1 MNVSPLTPISVKAP
15 GFNGLNLQDSPVTM
29 PPEFSL
35 VAYNAVIDDSGRIAP
50 RKGWTPLNDGAN
62 GDLGSNPVT
71 CIHEYINKAGTKQI
85 MCVGNKSIFT
95 LSGSTLT
102 TVYTD
107 GTWTAAD
114 WKAVNFNGY
123 AYFFQRGHDPLR
135 WDGTTLIKVNAAVG
149 YLGTVPLAHEVL
161 SAYGRLWVVDTAADK
176 VTITWSDT
184 LIGEAWTGGASGSLD
199 ISSILANSGVRP
211 VTALAAFNGQ
221 LYVFC
226 DRAILIFSGAAYAP
240 ASNLSLVEVIN
251 GVGAIGRD
259 AVALTGND
267 IYFASDTGVRSMGR
281 LVQEK
286 SAPMFDISKNIR
298 DYMNS
303 LVKINADDSKV
314 HAVFSDYYGMFLVSL
329 ENIVDTST
337 FYFDMK
343 AALPDGSRKACIWS
357 LNPYCYAT
365 DSQRRLLMGFDGY
378 IGQYDGYDDNTVQYR
393 FKYATTWLDG
403 GDTSRY
409 KILKNLLA
417 IMIGSGNNDILFKW
431 AVDYNTT
438 YSTRVKALPNLGSDE
453 YNDAEYAIG
462 EYSGEAFK
470 VWKINLPLSKYGRV
484 FQIHIEFD
492 VVGPLSIQQLDIFVK
507 PGRTSL
513 Q

>member
-1 MNVSPLTPISVKAP
+1 MTVSQLLPISVKSP

-29 PPEFSL
+29 SPDFSL
-35 VAYNAVIDDSGRIAP
+35 VAYNAVIDNSGRIAP
-50 RKGWTPLNDGAN
+50 RQGWTPLNDGAN
-62 GDLGSNPVT
+62 GDLGSNPVK
-71 CIHEYINKAGTKQI
+71 CIHEYIKKDGTKQI
-85 MCVGNKSIFT
+85 MCVGNKSVFT

-107 GTWTAAD
+107 AAWTDSD

-135 WDGTTLIKVNAAVG
+135 WDGTNLVKVNTTG
-149 YLGTVPLAHEVL
+149 TYLGVIPLAHEVL
-161 SAYGRLWVVDTAADK
+161 SAYGRLWVVDTATDK

-184 LIGEAWTGGASGSLD
+184 MIGEAWTGGASGSLD
-199 ISSILANSGVRP
+199 ITSIMANSGVRP
-211 VTALAAFNGQ
+211 VSALAAFNGQ

-226 DRAILIFSGAAYAP
+226 DRAVLVFSGAAYAP
-240 ASNLSLVEVIN
+240 ASNLALVEVIN

-259 AVALTGND
+259 AVAPTGND
-267 IYFASDTGVRSMGR
+267 IFFVSDTGVRSLGR
-281 LVQEK
+281 LIQEQA
-286 SAPMFDISKNIR
+286 APLFDVSRNVR
-298 DYMNS
+298 DELNE
-303 LVKINADDSKV
+303 LIKINADDSKV
-314 HAVFSDYYGMFLVSL
+314 SCVFSDYYGMFLVSM

-337 FYFDMK
+337 FYFDMRH
-343 AALPDGSRKACIWS
+343 ALPDNSRKAHIWS

-378 IGQYDGYDDNTVQYR
+378 IGQYDSYTDNGTQYR

-409 KILKNLLA
+409 KVLKNLLA
-417 IMIGSGNNDILFKW
+417 ILIGPGNVDVLFKW
-431 AVDYNTT
+431 AVDYGTT
-438 YSTRVKALPNLGSDE
+438 YSTTVKALPNLGSDE
-453 YNDAEYAIG
+453 YNAAEYAIG
-462 EYSGEAFK
+462 EYSGESFK
-470 VWKINLPLSKYGRV
+470 VWKVKVPLSKYGRV